1 MIIGYPSSK
10 TKHVF
15 LSPLTCADRITPNTF
30 ETAAPVTPACQWF
43 CVKFASTSTK
53 QMLQWSRMR
62 LEHRIV
68 AGAGAAFLA
77 VAIVFLP
84 AASGQEF
91 DISSYNRNV
100 SIHNDTNI
108 YWTID
113 TKSETIRVAVHA
125 KIASGWAS
133 FGFSEMGGMEGS
145 DIVYYEVAVR
155 AMFQYSTVILCR
167 LTDMRLV

>member
-1 MIIGYPSSK
+1 
-10 TKHVF
+10 
-15 LSPLTCADRITPNTF
+15 
-30 ETAAPVTPACQWF
+30 
-43 CVKFASTSTK
+43 
-53 QMLQWSRMR
+53 MLQWSRMR